1 MMGETILQREFN
13 ARPPTTQLNSISAL
27 WKDYMLRYIN
37 TGRGDPALPW
47 TLKAEDF
54 ETAIHRAC
62 MSRGEDGTLWHH
74 QGRVWQVNLEAYE
87 KTLQEDYADDLY
99 ESKYFWELFG
109 HCRRAASQTHGI
121 GPVTE
126 YDVAMRLGGWLD
138 LEPEHLYFH
147 AGVTE
152 GLRALGVAIPRGAT
166 CIDRE
171 RLPEFFWDK
180 NLDIVESFLCGYR
193 SEIQRVMEMRHRRAQ
208 RQAREAA
215 SERAKQGAAAIR
227 GMSR

>member
-1 MMGETILQREFN
+1 MGQSVLQREFL
-13 ARPPTTQLNSISAL
+13 ARPPSTELTSITAL
-27 WKDYMLRYIN
+27 WKDYMARYVN

-47 TLKAEDF
+47 TLKAETFD
-54 ETAIHRAC
+54 EAIHRAC
-62 MSRGEDGTLWHH
+62 MSRGEDGKLWHH
-74 QGRVWQVNLEAYE
+74 QGRVWQKNLEAYE
-87 KTLQEDYADDLY
+87 RKLRETYYFDGMF
-99 ESKYFWELFG
+99 ESEHFWQLMIF
-109 HCRRAASQTHGI
+109 CRQAAEETPGI

-152 GLRALGVAIPRGAT
+152 GLRALGVAIPRGVY

-171 RLPEFFWDK
+171 RLPEFFHDK

-193 SEIQRVMEMRHRRAQ
+193 SEIQRVMETRR
-208 RQAREAA
+208 RQENR
-215 SERAKQGAAAIR
+215 RKIGK
-227 GMSR
+227 

>member
-1 MMGETILQREFN
+1 MGEALLKREFQ
-13 ARPPTTQLNSISAL
+13 ARPPTNELNTIRAL
-27 WKDYMLRYIN
+27 WKDYMNRYVN
-37 TGRGDPALPW
+37 AGRGDPALPW
-47 TLKAEDF
+47 TLKADTF
-54 ETAIHRAC
+54 EEAIHRAC
-62 MSRGEDGTLWHH
+62 MSRGEDGKLWHH

-87 KTLQEDYADDLY
+87 KNLLEDYIDLLY
-99 ESKYFWELFG
+99 ESEHFWELFI
-109 HCRRAASQTHGI
+109 HCRKAAAETNGI

-126 YDVAMRLGGWLD
+126 YDVAVRVGGWLE

-152 GLRALGVAIPRGAT
+152 GLRAMGVVLPRGVY

-193 SEIQRVMEMRHRRAQ
+193 SEILRIMEMRRRQEQ
-208 RQAREAA
+208 RASRTQATEAA
-215 SERAKQGAAAIR
+215 KRIRA
-227 GMSR
+227 

>member
-1 MMGETILQREFN
+1 MGETILQREFK
-13 ARPPTTQLNSISAL
+13 ARPPTNKLDSITAL
-27 WKDYMLRYIN
+27 WKDYMERYIN

-47 TLKAEDF
+47 TLKADTLE
-54 ETAIHRAC
+54 EAIHRAC

-74 QGRVWQVNLEAYE
+74 QGRVWQVNLDAYE
-87 KTLQEDYADDLY
+87 RNLLDNYFELIE
-99 ESKYFWELFG
+99 ESEYFWELIG
-109 HCRRAASQTHGI
+109 HCHKAADETHGI

-126 YDVAMRLGGWLD
+126 YDVAMRIGGWLE

-152 GLRALGVAIPRGAT
+152 GLRALGVMIPRGT
-166 CIDRE
+166 FCLDRE

-193 SEIQRVMEMRHRRAQ
+193 SEIQRVMDTRR
-208 RQAREAA
+208 RREKRLARENARLR
-215 SERAKQGAAAIR
+215 S
-227 GMSR
+227 

>member
-1 MMGETILQREFN
+1 MGQTILQREF
-13 ARPPTTQLNSISAL
+13 AAAPPKTKLDSISAL
-27 WKDYMLRYIN
+27 WKDYMRRYIN

-47 TLKAEDF
+47 TLKADTLEV
-54 ETAIHRAC
+54 AIHRAC
-62 MSRGEDGTLWHH
+62 MSRGQDGTLWHH
-74 QGRVWQVNLEAYE
+74 QGRVWQKNLEAYDAR
-87 KTLQEDYADDLY
+87 LQFQYFEAIE
-99 ESKYFWELFG
+99 ESEYFWELFMVM
-109 HCRRAASQTHGI
+109 RKAAAETRGI

-152 GLRALGVAIPRGAT
+152 GLKALGVVIPRGVY
-166 CIDRE
+166 CLDRE

-193 SEIQRVMEMRHRRAQ
+193 SEISRVMNLKRAQ
-208 RQAREAA
+208 T
-215 SERAKQGAAAIR
+215 SNNLH
-227 GMSR
+227 

>member
-1 MMGETILQREFN
+1 MGQTILQREF
-13 ARPPTTQLNSISAL
+13 ASAPPKTKLDSISAL
-27 WKDYMLRYIN
+27 WKDYMRRYIN

-47 TLKAEDF
+47 TLKADTLEV
-54 ETAIHRAC
+54 AIHRAC
-62 MSRGEDGTLWHH
+62 MSRGQDGTLWHH
-74 QGRVWQVNLEAYE
+74 QGRVWQKNLEAYDAR
-87 KTLQEDYADDLY
+87 LQFQYFEAIE
-99 ESKYFWELFG
+99 ESEYFWELFMVM
-109 HCRRAASQTHGI
+109 RKAAAETRGI

-152 GLRALGVAIPRGAT
+152 GLKALGVVIPRGVY
-166 CIDRE
+166 CLDRE

-193 SEIQRVMEMRHRRAQ
+193 SEIQRVMEL
-208 RQAREAA
+208 
-215 SERAKQGAAAIR
+215 KR
-227 GMSR
+227 G

>member
-1 MMGETILQREFN
+1 MGEALLKREFM
-13 ARPPTTQLNSISAL
+13 ARPPTNQLNSIKAL
-27 WKDYMLRYIN
+27 WRDYMERYVN
-37 TGRGDPALPW
+37 SGRGDPALPW
-47 TLKAEDF
+47 TLKADDF

-74 QGRVWQVNLEAYE
+74 QGRVWQVNLEAFE
-87 KTLQEDYADDLY
+87 KNLQEDYADALY
-99 ESKYFWELFG
+99 DSEHFWGLMI
-109 HCRRAASQTHGI
+109 HMRKAAAETHGI

-126 YDVAMRLGGWLD
+126 YDVGMRIGAWLD

-152 GLRALGVAIPRGAT
+152 GLRALGVAIPRGVY

-193 SEIQRVMEMRHRRAQ
+193 SEIQRVMEMRHRREQ
-208 RQAREAA
+208 RLAREAA
-215 SERAKQGAAAIR
+215 SLKARTRETGHA
-227 GMSR
+227 

>member
-1 MMGETILQREFN
+1 MGKAILDREFQ
-13 ARPPTTQLNSISAL
+13 ARPPDKELNTITAL
-27 WKDYMLRYIN
+27 WKDYMERYVK

-47 TLKAEDF
+47 TLKAETFDV
-54 ETAIHRAC
+54 AVHRAC
-62 MSRGEDGTLWHH
+62 MSRGEDGKLWHH
-74 QGRVWQVNLEAYE
+74 QGRVWQKNLDAYE
-87 KTLQEDYADDLY
+87 QTLLRPRYFDGMF
-99 ESKYFWELFG
+99 ESEHFWEMMIY
-109 HCRRAASQTHGI
+109 CRQAAEETPGI

-152 GLRALGVAIPRGAT
+152 GLRALGVAIPRGVY

-193 SEIQRVMEMRHRRAQ
+193 SEIQRVMDTRKRREQ
-208 RQAREAA
+208 RLARE
-215 SERAKQGAAAIR
+215 RIKT
-227 GMSR
+227 